1 MGRYVRIITKGKVP
15 NEYKVYSEHNDL
27 DEAKGIDFGSI
38 INEKVEIVRILSA
51 EEEKEFKAEIVEECK
66 NELLQ
71 HLAEVEYKQNG
82 YPIRA
87 VPQSTILSLPALMKI
102 ESDVNNW
109 KREFAWEWYSK
120 LLMPEYMVR
129 NREIFE
135 QLWKEQS

>member
-1 MGRYVRIITKGKVP
+1 MGRYVNIR
-15 NEYKVYSEHNDL
+15 
-27 DEAKGIDFGSI
+27 
-38 INEKVEIVRILSA
+38 INECIYPTEEDAIAISRAFSFPTETVRILSA

-109 KREFAWEWYSK
+109 KREFAWKWFSK